1 MKHPLP
7 KLDAIDWG
15 DFTLDLDYYLGHDYV
30 DIAEAGTE
38 LPAVIEWVNEKL
50 QTVTTDRLM
59 KKSEIKRLQARTYFD
74 LRNGGFEREG
84 YTGKPTTEALE
95 RAVDLNP
102 DVQKAEDEFAVLS
115 GWHGRLV
122 NLMTSLQSKLDLTRS
137 VESTRRKLVQENE

>member
-1 MKHPLP
+1 MKSLP
-7 KLDAIDWG
+7 KLEAIDWG

-50 QTVTTDRLM
+50 QQVTEDRLR
-59 KKSEIKRLQARTYFD
+59 KKSEIKRLEARAFFD
-74 LRNGGFEREG
+74 LRNGGFEAKG
-84 YTGKPTTEALE
+84 YAGKPTEAALDK
-95 RAVDLNP
+95 AVSLDP

-137 VESTRRKLVQENE
+137 VESTRRKLVEE

>member
-1 MKHPLP
+1 MKNPLP
-7 KLDAIDWG
+7 KLTAINWG

-50 QTVTTDRLM
+50 QEITEDKLV
-59 KKSEIKRLQARTYFD
+59 KKSQVKRLEATAYFE
-74 LRNGGFEREG
+74 LKNGGYEAKG
-84 YTGKPTTEALE
+84 YAGKATSEAIE
-95 RAVDLNP
+95 RAVTLDP

-115 GWHGRLV
+115 GWHVRLV

-137 VESTRRKLVQENE
+137 VESTRRRLVEDTQ